1 MVVHAAI
8 VAGLAW
14 SPEGVRESGA
24 TRARPTATTTTVLLA
39 RAVPAAAPVETPR
52 TTPAARPERASAG
65 APARATERES
75 SPESPRP
82 VDPSTARH
90 EASAEAAAQPVD
102 TARAA
107 EIARTVRDAARA
119 LLAGLSLEVDRS
131 LARLAGVWRPMLS
144 TAAMRADGATP
155 RATAPSAISSHD
167 DAIQP
172 AASRHAPSNARASV
186 AAASE
191 AAHSEQRAAT
201 SADPSPRT
209 TATTAPESESRSDP
223 DTMPDSNAN
232 ARASAEAPVDASVLE
247 ASVLELA
254 TPAYPRRAA
263 RLGQEGT
270 ARVEI
275 ALSAEGEVIEI
286 RVLDSSGH
294 RLLDEAAIRAARAGR
309 YRPATRDGRAIAS
322 VLVVPF
328 EFRVPR

>member
-1 MVVHAAI
+1 
-8 VAGLAW
+8 
-14 SPEGVRESGA
+14 
-24 TRARPTATTTTVLLA
+24 
-39 RAVPAAAPVETPR
+39 
-52 TTPAARPERASAG
+52 
-65 APARATERES
+65 
-75 SPESPRP
+75 
-82 VDPSTARH
+82 
-90 EASAEAAAQPVD
+90 
-102 TARAA
+102 
-107 EIARTVRDAARA
+107 VRDAARA
-119 LLAGLSLEVDRS
+119 LGAGLSLEVDRS

-144 TAAMRADGATP
+144 TAAAMGADGAAP
-155 RATAPSAISSHD
+155 RAAAPSATSSHD

-172 AASRHAPSNARASV
+172 AASRHAPANARASV
-186 AAASE
+186 EAASE
-191 AAHSEQRAAT
+191 AAHSERRAAT

-209 TATTAPESESRSDP
+209 TAATAPESESRSDP
-223 DTMPDSNAN
+223 DTTPDSTPAANAN
-232 ARASAEAPVDASVLE
+232 ASASAEAPVDASVLD

-286 RVLDSSGH
+286 RILESSGH